1 MIAGGLLKV
10 DPADGSIVKNFTDV
24 SSISSQSPAVYK
36 ELIFIGAD
44 SKIYALNINTMEAV
58 WSMPL
63 SSGDI
68 NVAVKDDV
76 LYVFNTSITA
86 FDPTTGSQLWNVA
99 SPGGNRLSIGSVA
112 AGYLSVFENGP
123 SNSQLHTYSL
133 NNDLKLAPA
142 LKWSAAMGN
151 NSADRSPPAMGNINV
166 YGVGREGIL
175 RAFALNG
182 SGTPLWELK
191 VRDSGTA
198 PAIPMATGGMVFVQA
213 IQPDNSFQLIGLN
226 GTTGAQILKT
236 QISNMALGWGSP
248 IKKDGVVYFSSDLNG
263 TLYSIAVD
271 GKIGGDWEMI
281 KGNAQLTG
289 SSTAGLVSAVD
300 ASTLT
305 IDLPQLYVAGVG
317 VFATKLTLVDV
328 AAMKFHMNE
337 SEAVTV
343 NVTSSAIAT
352 FDIAT
357 QQLNIPKLF
366 FNGVSYDVTFG
377 LTGSSGYNHEF
388 TVIAIK

>member
-1 MIAGGLLKV
+1 
-10 DPADGSIVKNFTDV
+10 
-24 SSISSQSPAVYK
+24 
-36 ELIFIGAD
+36 
-44 SKIYALNINTMEAV
+44 
-58 WSMPL
+58 
-63 SSGDI
+63 
-68 NVAVKDDV
+68 
-76 LYVFNTSITA
+76 
-86 FDPTTGSQLWNVA
+86 
-99 SPGGNRLSIGSVA
+99 VA

-123 SNSQLHTYSL
+123 LNSQLHTYTL
-133 NNDLKLAPA
+133 NSDLKLAPA

-151 NSADRSPPAMGNINV
+151 NSADRSPPAMDSINV

-182 SGTPLWELK
+182 CVTSLWELK

-198 PAIPMATGGMVFVQA
+198 PAIPMATGGIVFVQA

-248 IKKDGVVYFSSDLNG
+248 IKKDGAVYFSSDLNG
-263 TLYSIAVD
+263 TLHSIAVD
-271 GKIGGDWEMI
+271 AKIGGDWEMI

-300 ASTLT
+300 ASSLT

-317 VFATKLTLVDV
+317 VFTTKLTLLDAVSL
-328 AAMKFHMNE
+328 KFTLNV
-337 SEAVTV
+337 SEAAIT
-343 NVTSSAIAT
+343 NVGSSTLAT
-352 FDIAT
+352 FDSAA

-366 FNGVSYDVTFG
+366 FRNGFFDVTFH
-377 LTGSSGYNHEF
+377 LTGTSGNNLEF
-388 TVIAIK
+388 TVVTIK